1 MAAKKKIKE
10 DIESNQELTGLVDIL
25 KEISAAKFR
34 KARDRK
40 ERFKTFLDS
49 FESFFRIVN
58 LSGATHPFTTA
69 GPDRMGIVMITSDHG
84 FMGRLNAQVINTAL
98 DYRSGNSAELIILG
112 QKGASFL
119 KDMGEE
125 FTFFTGIGEV
135 NKHQLVIDIRD
146 YIIRQRLKDKI
157 GRTVL
162 IYPEPASFSYQ
173 KIKLIN
179 IFPCTDLFERK
190 PGFDFNDEKII
201 VESSLDKIVEYLAA
215 TWITHKFYEVFED
228 SKLSEFAARTLS
240 LENSYQQLLKRD
252 GFLHRQYNYSSHK
265 LIDRNMR
272 DIFGSTFLRK
282 RKADDGKK

>member
-1 MAAKKKIKE
+1 MATIKKIRE
-10 DIESNQELTGLVDIL
+10 DIVSNQELTGLVDIL

-34 KARDRK
+34 KAKDRK

-49 FESFFRIVN
+49 FESFFKIVN
-58 LSGATHPFTTA
+58 LSNPIHPFTA
-69 GPDRMGIVMITSDHG
+69 KGPDRMGIIMITSDYG

-98 DYRSGNSAELIILG
+98 DCRGNGPAELIILG
-112 QKGASFL
+112 QRGASFL
-119 KDMGEE
+119 KDIGEE
-125 FTFFTGIGEV
+125 FTFFTGIGDA
-135 NKHQLVIDIRD
+135 NRYQLVIELRD
-146 YIIRQRLKDKI
+146 YIIRQRLKDEI

-162 IYPEPASFSYQ
+162 VYPEPASFAYQ
-173 KIKLIN
+173 KVKLIN
-179 IFPCTDLFERK
+179 IFPCVELFERK
-190 PGFDFNDEKII
+190 TEFDFSDEKII
-201 VESSLDKIVEYLAA
+201 VESSLGKIVEYLAT

-252 GFLHRQYNYSSHK
+252 SFLRRQYNYSSHR